1 MKYFFSLIAFSLLMT
16 TSLVTSTAFAAD
28 MTSAVGDWL
37 TIDDKTGKP
46 KSVVR
51 ISQIQNELRGNVI
64 KILDPAKQ
72 NDVCKKCKGANKDKP
87 VMGMTFMW
95 GLKKTGNSWAGGAI
109 LDPENGKVYKAKMAL
124 LENGKKLN
132 VRGFIGF
139 SLIGRTQTWIR
150 Q

>member
-1 MKYFFSLIAFSLLMT
+1 MKYLLSLLALIISTSLITSPAFS
-16 TSLVTSTAFAAD
+16 AD

-51 ISQIQNELRGNVI
+51 ITLVENELRGSVL
-64 KILDPAKQ
+64 KIIDPAEQ
-72 NDVCKKCKGANKDKP
+72 NAVCEKCKGIYKDKP
-87 VMGMTFMW
+87 VLGLTFMW
-95 GLKKTGNSWAGGAI
+95 GLKKVGNNWANGKV
-109 LDPENGKVYKAKMAL
+109 LDPDNGKVYKAKVAL
-124 LENGKKLN
+124 FEAGKKLN

-139 SLIGRTQTWIR
+139 SLLGRTQTWIR